1 MDNDMQRDMRLAQ
14 RYAEQAAA
22 LLDPIRFGHGDEAL
36 PESAVYNALVVP
48 CNPRYIPL
56 SEESVR
62 KARLVGDAWRFGARA
77 GSYSRD
83 VERLYQTVAF
93 DYRSLHGDPMVVS
106 CLRPDSL
113 AAQMS
118 FMAYLHQGIA
128 SRERN
133 EHLKDLART
142 FLERHLA
149 KWCDKASEVCRKQS
163 YAWLAEIVSECNEL
177 VRDDLDR
184 AE

>member
-1 MDNDMQRDMRLAQ
+1 
-14 RYAEQAAA
+14 
-22 LLDPIRFGHGDEAL
+22 
-36 PESAVYNALVVP
+36 
-48 CNPRYIPL
+48 
-56 SEESVR
+56 
-62 KARLVGDAWRFGARA
+62 
-77 GSYSRD
+77 
-83 VERLYQTVAF
+83 
-93 DYRSLHGDPMVVS
+93 MVVS